1 MAQGQVKRLIQTPS
15 QTVGPFFHLALDR
28 PAWADLAA
36 DGPEGERIV
45 IEGRVTD
52 GDRLPVSDACLELWQ
67 ANAAG
72 RYAHPD
78 DTRNDKPLD
87 PHFRGF
93 GRVATDAEGGFRVT
107 TIRPGPVPGH
117 GNTLQAP
124 HIAVALFARGLL
136 KQLFTRI
143 YFAGEALNESDPVL
157 ASIEDPVRRRTLI
170 AGRVASPPGGAAT
183 ATYRFDISLQ
193 GENETVFFE
202 I

>member
-1 MAQGQVKRLIQTPS
+1 MAGRLAQTPS

-28 PAWADLAA
+28 PDWADLPA
-36 DGPEGERIV
+36 DGPRGERIV
-45 IEGRVTD
+45 IAGRVTD
-52 GDRLPVSDACLELWQ
+52 GDGLPVADACLELWQ
-67 ANAAG
+67 ANASG

-78 DTRNDKPLD
+78 DTRADNALD

-93 GRVATDAEGGFRVT
+93 SRVATGADGGFRVT
-107 TIRPGPVPGH
+107 TIRPGPVPSR

-143 YFAGEALNESDPVL
+143 YFAGEALNETDPVL
-157 ASIEDPVRRRTLI
+157 SSIDDPARRRTLI
-170 AGRVASPPGGAAT
+170 AARADAAGT
-183 ATYRFDISLQ
+183 TIYRFDIVLQ
-193 GENETVFFE
+193 GDNETVFFD

>member
-1 MAQGQVKRLIQTPS
+1 MAAALVQTPS

-28 PAWADLAA
+28 PGWADLTA
-36 DGPEGERIV
+36 DNPEGERIV
-45 IEGRVTD
+45 IAGRVTD
-52 GDRLPVSDACLELWQ
+52 GDGLGVADACLEVWQ

-78 DTRNDKPLD
+78 DSRADKPLD

-93 GRVATDAEGGFRVT
+93 GRVATDADGGFRLK
-107 TIRPGPVPGH
+107 TIRPGPVPGR

-143 YFAGEALNESDPVL
+143 YFAGEPLNENDPVL
-157 ASIEDPVRRRTLI
+157 ASIADAARRRTLVAARADA
-170 AGRVASPPGGAAT
+170 AGTPV
-183 ATYRFDISLQ
+183 YRFDIVLQ